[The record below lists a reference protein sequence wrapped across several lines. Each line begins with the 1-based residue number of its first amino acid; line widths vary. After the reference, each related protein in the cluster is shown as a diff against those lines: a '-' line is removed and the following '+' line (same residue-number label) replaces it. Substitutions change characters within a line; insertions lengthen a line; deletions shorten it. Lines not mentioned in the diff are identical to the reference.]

1 MPAPAK
7 PTMPKEYREMLLEN
21 VQSYPSYTG
30 EEGRSIKKRRIGGR
44 VVLQGS
50 AKPDEDIPKSGPA
63 SLASDNADPELHLP
77 LDIYLSDSDDS
88 AADEMDWEEVA
99 MVDNGHENAQNFAQG
114 EAQEDLPLDIV
125 LGEGEGTPS
134 RRQLKRKPTT
144 AAEKKLR
151 IEIHKMHVLCL
162 LSHISLRNHW
172 CNDVS
177 VQRSLRHI
185 LSKKTVSLF
194 HLDVTSSQHKRSAA
208 FIDGLSQAMTA
219 FANKFKITARGMS
232 RAMWADSVDAIA
244 DLNIPDDIDLPMQRS
259 DFEDAATALAAS
271 RDVGAQLFCTIL
283 RGIGVEAR
291 LVCSLQVLPF
301 SGNTSLRQPSAPVL
315 PMISYEHGLRSDDLA
330 DRDDSSDPKSMLG
343 ATGGRNRYERPC
355 ERSRPSPIAK
365 SRKRIIESSYPVY
378 WIEAFDEAQ
387 QKWIAV
393 DPLVTK
399 TVGKP
404 SRLEPPAS
412 DPENHLTYVVAF
424 EDDGSAR
431 DVTQRYTKAFNAK
444 TRKERIEVMPQGDK
458 WWKRT
463 MRLFRRKQ
471 HYDRDQIEYTQL
483 AARLAQ
489 EGMPSN
495 VQDFKDHP
503 FYVLERH
510 LRKHE
515 VIHPKREVGKVGVGR
530 VGGEKLLEPV
540 YRRQN
545 VQSLKS
551 ADKWYRQG
559 RQIKAGEQPLKR
571 ITARRPPERKGRE
584 DDLADTDDEDD
595 LGVGLYSVNQ
605 TVEYQPAPVI
615 DGKIPKN
622 AYGNLDVYTPSMI
635 PPGASHINHPETRRI
650 AKLLGIDS
658 ADAVTGFTFK
668 GRHGTANVN
677 GAVIPTPCC
686 EAVEAVIEIIE
697 SQRIEAEAVNR
708 SQEALRGWKRFMSA
722 LRIQERVKGYQIE
735 GEIDSQEG
743 SSKDPAVET
752 ATDSDDGH
760 ASAAEDEDTS
770 GSEFNASD
778 SDSSEEG
785 EGGFL
790 ADDAEETRPNQR
802 KELSDIAEP
811 GMAFV
816 EQIRNTRDTLPSYTI
831 IHGPPLPLDEPTS
844 SPQQPGYP
852 ITSDT
857 VPVGGFIH
865 EDDGPGGFLPEEGSE
880 AVESSFAQDRLNVIP
895 EDLFE
900 DPLISEN
907 SRNSAHDDSI
917 QDADNARMLQE
928 IHDLDR
934 EQGEANQLSG
944 QEGSREGASPGKAKE
959 ELENEPQSGMSE
971 EEDEV
976 PLEDPEE
983 EDADPEWL
991 V

>member
-7 PTMPKEYREMLLEN
+7 PTIPKEYREMLLEN
-21 VQSYPSYTG
+21 ERSCPSYTG

-50 AKPDEDIPKSGPA
+50 AEPGEDIPKSGAA
-63 SLASDNADPELHLP
+63 SLTSDNASPELHLP

-88 AADEMDWEEVA
+88 SADEMDWEEVR
-99 MVDNGHENAQNFAQG
+99 MVENEHTNVQNFGRG
-114 EAQEDLPLDIV
+114 EAPEDLPLDIV
-125 LGEGEGTPS
+125 LGEGEDKPS
-134 RRQLKRKPTT
+134 RHQLKRKPIT
-144 AAEKKLR
+144 AADKKLR

-162 LSHISLRNHW
+162 LSHMSLRNLW
-172 CNDVS
+172 CNDVN
-177 VQRSLRHI
+177 VQKSLRHV
-185 LSKKTVSLF
+185 LSKRVVSLF
-194 HLDVTSSQHKRSAA
+194 HLDGTSSQHKRSAA
-208 FIDGLSQAMTA
+208 FTDGLGQAMTV
-219 FANKFKITARGMS
+219 FRNRFNITARGMS
-232 RAMWADSVDAIA
+232 RAIWAESVDAIA
-244 DLNIPDDIDLPMQRS
+244 DLEIPDDLDLPMQRS
-259 DFEDAATALAAS
+259 DFQDAATVLAAS
-271 RDVGAQLFCTIL
+271 RDVGAQLFCALL

-301 SGNTSLRQPSAPVL
+301 SRNTNLRQPSASVL
-315 PMISYEHGLRSDDLA
+315 PMISYEHGLLSHDLA
-330 DRDDSSDPKSMLG
+330 DKDESSDPKNTLG
-343 ATGGRNRYERPC
+343 ATGGRNRFEKPS
-355 ERSRPSPIAK
+355 ERSRPSATAK
-365 SRKRIIESSYPVY
+365 SRNRIIESSYPVY

-412 DPENHLTYVVAF
+412 DLENHLTYVVAF

-463 MRLFRRKQ
+463 MRLFRKQ
-471 HYDRDQIEYTQL
+471 RYGRDQIEDTQL
-483 AARLAQ
+483 AAKLAQ

-571 ITARRPPERKGRE
+571 ITARRPPERKRRE
-584 DDLADTDDEDD
+584 DDLEDTGDDDD

-650 AKLLGIDS
+650 AKLLGIDY
-658 ADAVTGFTFK
+658 ADVVTGFTFK

-686 EAVEAVIEIIE
+686 EAVEAVIEVIE
-697 SQRIEAEAVNR
+697 SQRIEAEAANR

-735 GEIDSQEG
+735 GDVDSQEA
-743 SSKDPAVET
+743 SSKSLAVEK
-752 ATDSDDGH
+752 AVESDGGH
-760 ASAAEDEDTS
+760 ASAGEDEDTS

-778 SDSSEEG
+778 SDYSEEG

-790 ADDAEETRPNQR
+790 PDDAEETRPPQR
-802 KELSDIAEP
+802 EEFSDIAES
-811 GMAFV
+811 GIAFV
-816 EQIRNTRDTLPSYTI
+816 EQIRTVRDTLPSYTI
-831 IHGPPLPLDEPTS
+831 THGPPLPLDEPIPS
-844 SPQQPGYP
+844 LKKAEYP
-852 ITSDT
+852 IASDPT
-857 VPVGGFIH
+857 PAGGFIH
-865 EDDGPGGFLPEEGSE
+865 EDEEPGGFLPEEGSE
-880 AVESSFAQDRLNVIP
+880 TAENPSTHDQPSVIS

-907 SRNSAHDDSI
+907 NNKDVLDDSVR
-917 QDADNARMLQE
+917 DTDNARMLQE

-934 EQGEANQLSG
+934 DQGEVNEPSG
-944 QEGSREGASPGKAKE
+944 PEDSRIGASP
-959 ELENEPQSGMSE
+959 ENEKQKLEHGPESGMSG
-971 EEDEV
+971 EEDE